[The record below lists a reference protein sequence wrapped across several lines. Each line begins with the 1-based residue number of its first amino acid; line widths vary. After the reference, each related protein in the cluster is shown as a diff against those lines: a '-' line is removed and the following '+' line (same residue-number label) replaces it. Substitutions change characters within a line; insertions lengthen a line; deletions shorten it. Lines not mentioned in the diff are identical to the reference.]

1 MIYSWHCTRRGIG
14 WEALAMSKQPAMP
27 LWAEQGNGLRFGFVQ
42 RRGEC
47 PHEFKM
53 KKNSGLKQ

>member
-1 MIYSWHCTRRGIG
+1 
-14 WEALAMSKQPAMP
+14 MSKQPAMP

-53 KKNSGLKQ
+53 KKNSGLKQWESPVFTLSYIFAQ

>member
-1 MIYSWHCTRRGIG
+1 
-14 WEALAMSKQPAMP
+14 MSKQPAMP